1 MRWYLHKQVQVG
13 VDCDTIALA
22 VREEQVSL
30 WHYSARRGRGGG
42 NLVGWNSKGMGMKY
56 KHEGENLGELGVRA
70 YRYRV
75 GWEWSLSSMC
85 TCTIVDDLYILVLP
99 LWYIYIHALKQLTK
113 KS

>member
-1 MRWYLHKQVQVG
+1 M
-13 VDCDTIALA
+13 
-22 VREEQVSL
+22 
-30 WHYSARRGRGGG
+30 
-42 NLVGWNSKGMGMKY
+42 GWNSKGMGMRYKY
-56 KHEGENLGELGVRA
+56 EGENLGELGVRA

-99 LWYIYIHALKQLTK
+99 LWYIYIHALKQLNK